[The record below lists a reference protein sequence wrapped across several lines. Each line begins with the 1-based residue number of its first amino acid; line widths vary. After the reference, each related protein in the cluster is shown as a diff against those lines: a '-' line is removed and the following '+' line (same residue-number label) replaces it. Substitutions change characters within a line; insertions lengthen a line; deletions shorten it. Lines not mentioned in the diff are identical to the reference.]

1 MPRLLLV
8 LGLVA
13 ALVAGCGGK
22 DASKPE
28 EASLA
33 RATVKEAVATA
44 LKKAGFEAEPGFGA
58 RVRAQDG
65 PNWVEVR
72 LEAAVR
78 EFRKDP
84 DRRDAIVAGVV
95 RETRERLEDGIS
107 GLSFTDARPSIL
119 PLLKA
124 RFELRTLDRPVAETA
139 FVADLAVIYAVQRED
154 DFTLVAPAD
163 VHRWGRPLAQ
173 IDRIAIANLLRRTN
187 RDEKLLCEPSG
198 DSELCGWA
206 SGDGYDATRMIVPGL
221 RRQIEREYD
230 APAVYAV
237 PTENVFV
244 ALPFSLATRKNTE
257 QLLRIKVRRD
267 FTTGEKPVSPELFVE
282 RDGKLVVFGG

>member
-1 MPRLLLV
+1 MPRFLLV

-13 ALVAGCGGK
+13 ALVAGCSGK

-33 RATVKEAVATA
+33 RAAVKEAVATA

-65 PNWVEVR
+65 PNWVEVG

-78 EFRKDP
+78 EYRKDP
-84 DRRDAIVAGVV
+84 DRRDAIVAAVV
-95 RETRERLEDGIS
+95 RDTRERLEDGIS
-107 GLSFTDARPSIL
+107 GLSFADARPSIL

-124 RFELRTLDRPVAETA
+124 RFVLRTLDQPVAETA
-139 FVADLAVIYAVQRED
+139 FVAGLAVIYAVQRED
-154 DFTLVAPAD
+154 DFTLIAPED
-163 VHRWGRPLAQ
+163 IRRWGRPLAQ
-173 IDRIAIANLLRRTN
+173 IDRLAIANLLRRTN

-198 DSELCGWA
+198 GSELCGWA

-244 ALPFSLATRKNTE
+244 ALPLSLATRKNTE

-282 RDGKLVVFGG
+282 RGGKLVVFGA

>member
-1 MPRLLLV
+1 MRRALSVLLAGV
-8 LGLVA
+8 
-13 ALVAGCGGK
+13 LVAGCGGK

-33 RATVKEAVATA
+33 RAAVKEAVATA

-65 PNWVEVR
+65 PNWVEMR

-78 EFRKDP
+78 EYRKDP

-95 RETRERLEDGIS
+95 RETRERLEEGIS
-107 GLSFTDARPSIL
+107 GLSFREARPWIL

-124 RFELRTLDRPVAETA
+124 RFELRTLDQPVAETA

-163 VHRWGRPLAQ
+163 VRRWGRPLAQ
-173 IDRIAIANLLRRTN
+173 IDRIAIANLLRQTN

-198 DSELCGWA
+198 GSELCGWA

-244 ALPFSLATRKNTE
+244 ALPLSLATRKNTE

-282 RDGKLVVFGG
+282 RDGKLVVFGA